1 MAVSSLTSLAAF
13 AKRHDCDTLSTQ
25 SKGDKPKEPKVVKIA
40 IIGAGST
47 VFMKNI
53 VTDIVLEPGLES
65 AHIALHD
72 IDAERLAVS
81 EKVARRI
88 CDTTNTRLTISA
100 SLNRRE
106 ALQHADFVITMIQ
119 VGGYNPATVIDF
131 DIPKKYGL
139 RQTIGDTLGIGGI
152 MRGIRTVP
160 VLRQIADDMADCC
173 PDALLL
179 QYVNPMAINCLA
191 LSKLAPQ
198 LNYIGLCH
206 SVQGTAIDLAR
217 DLGEKPESI
226 DYDCAGINHVAF
238 YTRFEKRHADGR
250 MEDLYPRLR
259 QLAQSREYGRG
270 WEDCANH
277 VRYDMLTRLGYFV
290 TESSEH
296 FAEYTPYF
304 IKSNQPQLIDNYEI
318 PLDEYPRRCEAQIA
332 EWEAQ
337 AAALTG
343 DDEMFCE
350 KSVEYAARIIGAM
363 TQGRR
368 DKIHGNLA
376 NRGLIDNLPENACVE
391 VPCLV
396 DEHGVVPQ
404 KVGALPPHLTA
415 LMQTNI
421 NVQQLTVEALV
432 TGQREH
438 VYHAAMLDPHTA
450 AELNL
455 DQIWALVDEM
465 LDAHG
470 EAIPE
475 LR

>member
-1 MAVSSLTSLAAF
+1 MAVSSLTPLAAF

-40 IIGAGST
+40 IIGAGSA

-404 KVGALPPHLTA
+404 KVGALPPHLAA

>member
-1 MAVSSLTSLAAF
+1 M
-13 AKRHDCDTLSTQ
+13 
-25 SKGDKPKEPKVVKIA
+25 VKIA
-40 IIGAGST
+40 IIGAGSA

-404 KVGALPPHLTA
+404 KVGALPPHLAA

>member
-1 MAVSSLTSLAAF
+1 M
-13 AKRHDCDTLSTQ
+13 
-25 SKGDKPKEPKVVKIA
+25 VKIS

-53 VTDIVLEPGLES
+53 VTDIVLEPGLET

-72 IDAERLAVS
+72 IDAARLATS

-88 CDTTNTRLTISA
+88 AETTATTPTIDA
-100 SLNRRE
+100 TLDRRA
-106 ALQHADFVITMIQ
+106 ALEDADFVITMIQ
-119 VGGYNPATVIDF
+119 VGGYQPATVIDF
-131 DIPKKYGL
+131 EIPKQYGL

-152 MRGIRTVP
+152 MRGLRTVP
-160 VLRQIADDMADCC
+160 VLKGIVDDMADCC

-191 LSKLAPQ
+191 LSQLAPQ
-198 LNYIGLCH
+198 LNYVGLCH

-217 DLGEKPESI
+217 DLGEMPEDI
-226 DYDCAGINHVAF
+226 EYDCAGINHVAF
-238 YTRFEKRHADGR
+238 YTRFEKRHPDGR
-250 MEDLYPRLR
+250 MEDLYPRLKALAETR
-259 QLAQSREYGRG
+259 QYGRG

-277 VRYDMLTRLGYFV
+277 VRYEMLTRLGYFV

-304 IKSNQPQLIDNYEI
+304 IKGNQPQLIEKYEI

-343 DDEMFCE
+343 GGDITCE
-350 KSVEYAARIIGAM
+350 KSVEYAARIIAARSLGKP
-363 TQGRR
+363 
-368 DKIHGNLA
+368 DKIHGNVA
-376 NRGLIDNLPENACVE
+376 NTGLIDNLPANACVE
-391 VPCLV
+391 VPFLV
-396 DEHGVVPQ
+396 DGSGLHPQ
-404 KVGALPPHLTA
+404 PVGALPPQLAA

-421 NVQQLTVEALV
+421 GVQQLTVEALL
-432 TGQREH
+432 TGKREH

-455 DQIWALVDEM
+455 DQIWALVDDM
-465 LDAHG
+465 LEAHG
-470 EAIPE
+470 AAIPE
-475 LR
+475 LK

>member
-1 MAVSSLTSLAAF
+1 MAVSSLAPPAAF
-13 AKRHDCDTLSTQ
+13 AKRHDCDTLSAQTN
-25 SKGDKPKEPKVVKIA
+25 GDKPKEPKVVKIA

-53 VTDIVLEPGLES
+53 VADIVLEPGLEN

-72 IDAERLAVS
+72 IDAARLAVS
-81 EKVARRI
+81 EKVAHRI
-88 CDTTNTRLTISA
+88 CDTTNTRPTISA
-100 SLNRRE
+100 SLIRRE

-119 VGGYNPATVIDF
+119 VGGYHPATVIDF

-152 MRGIRTVP
+152 MRGLRTVP
-160 VLRQIADDMADCC
+160 VLRHIVDDMAACC

-191 LSKLAPQ
+191 LSKLAPE
-198 LNYIGLCH
+198 LSYVGLCH

-217 DLGEKPESI
+217 DLGEPPELI
-226 DYDCAGINHVAF
+226 EYDCAGINHVAF
-238 YTRFEKRHADGR
+238 YTRFEKRLGDGR
-250 MEDLYPRLR
+250 MEDLYPRLKK
-259 QLAQSREYGRG
+259 LAQSGEYGRG

-304 IKSNQPQLIDNYEI
+304 IRGNQPQLIDKYEI

-332 EWEAQ
+332 EWDAQ

-343 DDEMFCE
+343 DGEMVCE
-350 KSVEYAARIIGAM
+350 KSLEYAARIIGAM

-368 DKIHGNLA
+368 DKIHGNVA
-376 NRGLIDNLPENACVE
+376 NHGLIDNLPENACVE

-396 DEHGVVPQ
+396 DGQGVVPQ
-404 KVGALPPHLTA
+404 KVGALPPHLAA

-432 TGQREH
+432 TGKREH
-438 VYHAAMLDPHTA
+438 VYHAAMLDPHMA

-455 DQIWALVDEM
+455 DQIWALVDDM